1 MARSQSSVKSL
12 CVLGR
17 RIFCTERV
25 HTADAL
31 QSLPCV
37 SKRSQ
42 ILSTGEHPGVCVAGQ
57 NIVLANELSD
67 AGAHNAQLAVTNTAP
82 CPAFSVQHLLGTSFA
97 ASSLQ
102 QPRQQMPIISL
113 VQLLAHRQPHQIA
126 VVQWNAD
133 EDSLPSKP
141 QSIGSIAK
149 YGDEDVNLT
158 KTIILTPTR
167 EVDKIIS
174 PPAVVIPLRADS
186 VRRKRKHKMNKH
198 KHKKRRKLQRHKN

>member
-1 MARSQSSVKSL
+1 
-12 CVLGR
+12 
-17 RIFCTERV
+17 
-25 HTADAL
+25 
-31 QSLPCV
+31 
-37 SKRSQ
+37 
-42 ILSTGEHPGVCVAGQ
+42 
-57 NIVLANELSD
+57 
-67 AGAHNAQLAVTNTAP
+67 
-82 CPAFSVQHLLGTSFA
+82 
-97 ASSLQ
+97 
-102 QPRQQMPIISL
+102 MPIISL
-113 VQLLAHRQPHQIA
+113 VQLLAQRQPHQIA
-126 VVQWNAD
+126 VVQWNGD

-174 PPAVVIPLRADS
+174 PPAVVTPLRADS

>member
-1 MARSQSSVKSL
+1 MFWAH
-12 CVLGR
+12 
-17 RIFCTERV
+17 E
-25 HTADAL
+25 
-31 QSLPCV
+31 
-37 SKRSQ
+37 
-42 ILSTGEHPGVCVAGQ
+42 LSVAGVH
-57 NIVLANELSD
+57 IPKPSM
-67 AGAHNAQLAVTNTAP
+67 AQTVA
-82 CPAFSVQHLLGTSFA
+82 CPAFSLPHLLGTSFA

-102 QPRQQMPIISL
+102 QTRQQMPVISL
-113 VQLLAHRQPHQIA
+113 VQLLAQRQPHQIA

-133 EDSLPSKP
+133 EDSFPSKP

-149 YGDEDVNLT
+149 YGDEDINLT